1 VEVLKMNNIAA
12 EFARRNAAKAAAVP
26 AVVPVKVCIGC
37 GKELRAVT
45 CWRDREGPF
54 CFDCWEKS

>member
-1 VEVLKMNNIAA
+1 MNNIAA